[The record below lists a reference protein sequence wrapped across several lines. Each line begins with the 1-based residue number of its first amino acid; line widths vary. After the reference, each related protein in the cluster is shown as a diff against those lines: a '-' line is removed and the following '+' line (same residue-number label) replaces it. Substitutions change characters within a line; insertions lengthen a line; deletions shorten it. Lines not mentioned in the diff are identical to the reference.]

1 MKTLLE
7 IINTDNEPNII
18 KNNMKTYNQ
27 LLREGFN
34 FIRLPH
40 GKIKAE
46 HEITKRTEIGSMLT
60 IRKKLSV

>member
-1 MKTLLE
+1 
-7 IINTDNEPNII
+7 
-18 KNNMKTYNQ
+18 MKTYNQ

-60 IRKKLSV
+60 IRKKLSI